1 MENVLPFFAKLLD
14 DDGFFRFQNDVAQR
28 MYGALDQG
36 YANNEKEVALVTR
49 LVDAVNGMG
58 YGGVSLHTKK
68 IHGTRSYVEFNHQGR
83 PITKELADSVFIT
96 VVTRKRRRL
105 LQRVC
110 LVQNKVAKNG
120 GWQIDRGQ
128 LYLLK
133 NFPAFSGSRGLF
145 RGRSDVIF
153 RNIGRTL
160 GAYGLFQEPGEMTL
174 ITAPLVADLSRGGST
189 LKADALSVPEEASG
203 PSMTG
208 SAAGGMPWLPWNSA
222 MFPPDAIEVFFHE
235 MYRFHR
241 HHPGG
246 MWPFLGA
253 SAPFLAR
260 AVFMPDLHDLARN
273 WLLVNV
279 GEFSS
284 VFGAVTDPALEI
296 FAASLLRAAGA
307 QEFFDVN
314 VDTAELNTD
323 LNVFIA
329 QIEVGEG

>member
-1 MENVLPFFAKLLD
+1 MENVLPFFSKLLA
-14 DDGFFRFQNDVAQR
+14 DDGFFKFQNDVAQK

-36 YANNEKEVALVTR
+36 YAHNEKEVALVTR
-49 LVDAVNGMG
+49 LVDAVNGMH

-120 GWQIDRGQ
+120 GWQIDQGQ

-133 NFPAFSGSRGLF
+133 NFPVFSGSRGLF
-145 RGRSDVIF
+145 RGRSDVVF
-153 RNIGRTL
+153 RNIGGTL
-160 GAYGLFQEPGEMTL
+160 GAFGLFQEPGEMTL
-174 ITAPLVADLSRGGST
+174 ITAPLLADLSRGGSS
-189 LKADALSVPEEASG
+189 LKADALSVPEVASG
-203 PSMTG
+203 QATAGTATG
-208 SAAGGMPWLPWNSA
+208 GPPWLPWSSA
-222 MFPPDAIEVFFHE
+222 IFPPNAIELFHE
-235 MYRFHR
+235 LHRFYR

-246 MWPFLGA
+246 PWPWLGI

-260 AVFMPDLHDLARN
+260 SVFMRDLHDLARS

-279 GEFSS
+279 GEFSF
-284 VFGAVTDPALEI
+284 VLGAATDPALDA

-307 QEFFDVN
+307 QQFFDID
-314 VDTAELNTD
+314 VDTAELDTD
-323 LNVFIA
+323 LTVFIA